1 MIEETVQEKECEEA
15 RARLRD
21 RGSRFLGYL
30 AAVAREQ
37 GVKTPHQI
45 EKSLEYVL
53 STQLTDTPSLFTIGP
68 TRDSAA
74 WFTMEQVSKPNPVH
88 IPENLKPY
96 VDPRS
101 VKRTTSMPKL
111 GVKYEALKEQ
121 SGNQSLSERER
132 QTIAGRVAEIQ
143 QAFASWKT
151 TTWAVWCMGNR
162 LLERSYDLYQK
173 LFSIYLQV
181 SGESDTIELLFGHA
195 ILTWNGRKKVDY
207 PLVLTPAHMVFHEE
221 TGAIQVIPE
230 GDPRMST
237 DPWESTDL
245 FGFKVLTELQDRFN
259 SDPVDL
265 WDVDEYGTFEN
276 HIVSSLGSSARIK
289 DGIDLTAGDEPRLQ
303 RGWVLMLRNRVDNH
317 GAFYRKLAEKLQQS
331 DYLPIAF
338 DSMFSD
344 MKTIR
349 MAVGDVSMDDG
360 TADRLLMP
368 LPANSEQARIVK
380 QLAKS
385 AGVTVQGPPGTGK
398 SHTIV
403 NLIAHL
409 LSQGKRVLVTAEK
422 EQALSVLQDKLP
434 ESIRDF
440 AVASIGT
447 SSADAN
453 DLRLSVQRM
462 QDSLSELDV
471 DRAQSQIIRL
481 SHRMDECEKRL
492 ALIDQDLMGILA
504 SETERF
510 ETPNGPMRA
519 DDVAKWVRD
528 NTDLNVVPDRI
539 ESGTQA
545 PLTIDEFKE
554 YVRLCSTLS
563 VDDVAECRK
572 NLPDGSLPTGDYLAD
587 AFRELADVQRKVS
600 TLALAGL
607 NMEVVD
613 STTERELKET
623 LLFCRK
629 SLEELRALDG
639 EWEREFGRFVRG
651 SRKQREWLRDG
662 VGKLQ
667 SEISKC
673 MDLERQCRG
682 HQIVIPEGDPSIQT
696 ELLDRWSN
704 RLAQGKGLP
713 KIFNRELRDF
723 ASTVTFDGYQ
733 PHTVEQLNVIKVFIK
748 ERVELSRLDMLVKR
762 TYEGIPVP
770 VVDVSENTLPVLA
783 DTADKTLR
791 LIIWWNDDA
800 PRAYVRLR
808 ALFHGT
814 DPIRDLETLEGCVSA
829 LEGYAARNRENE
841 IRRMLDMVADIC
853 ERHTLDGYSNLW
865 RLLSSAFEQ
874 RDTSAWQTT
883 LDEAA
888 RLSKVRADAA
898 RRDELGMRLS
908 KAAPQWSSDILETK
922 GTAAGETWN
931 YPRAWALAQANAWV
945 CDIVQSADMGSLLDE
960 SLALNTELHET
971 VLKLISWSARLHL
984 KEVQDPDDRRSL
996 NIWLE
1001 AVRKYG
1007 KGTGKNALRYLSTAR
1022 RELPKA
1028 MNAMPVWIMPL
1039 HKVLENF
1046 DPLVSHPF
1054 DVIIVDESSQC
1065 NILSV
1070 GVLALA
1076 DKAVIVG
1083 DDKQTSP
1090 SGAFQRLDAINR
1102 IQEQYIPDFSDKTL
1116 LDMRDSLY
1124 AMANRTFPSTI
1135 MLREHFRCVPEIIDY
1150 SNRFYDNQIFPLRE
1164 KTHPQIGSP
1173 LRFRRVKGAE
1183 VEKRGNDSVN
1193 LVEAEAI
1200 VEQMAACCGDQR
1212 YDGMTFGVVTMMS
1225 GQQSSIIRDM
1235 LIEKIGEEEFV
1246 KRRLRVGNPPDFQG
1260 DERNVIFISF
1270 VANSNSYAATQQSHA
1285 QWANVAASR
1294 AKDQLWVFYSMDP
1307 STLNVND
1314 YRRGL
1319 IEYVRDCGTEEGP
1332 REEASFASGV
1342 KTGFERDVFD
1352 VLCDFGYRE
1361 ESTYRHQV
1369 GRYRIDYVI
1378 DMGNGCRVALE
1389 CDGDRNSDPELDRI
1403 DIEKQRI
1410 LERLGWRFI
1419 RLSAPAFYLDRDGV
1433 TGMLKR
1439 RLDDLKNQSRQIAE
1453 MLGEEV
1459 AREKSLLDSSV
1470 DSCAVLET
1478 DTDTDSSVDSAD
1490 AGSAELPPANVA
1502 VADAPTTGAFST
1514 GTSADDLRFVR
1525 GNESSVDTVLED
1537 SPTIVEPAVEPAESA
1552 GKNDALEA
1560 VGGEADDADGGEV
1573 AADVADATDFADVAD
1588 EAAAGFADATDVTAE
1603 NGAAVVDGNR
1613 DDHDGEDDHGS
1624 QKTETIAAE
1633 TSSVAVK
1640 EFLDAAKLSDAE
1652 VSGVRRKKP
1661 QRMRGFIV
1669 DSLVKTADLPVKD
1682 DLEPESKWF
1691 RSVLMTL
1698 VLNEFP
1704 LNRDLIREQVTEL
1717 VGDSMSEDKC
1727 RKMINDGL
1735 DGLEYAGLIRRE
1747 YDHYYYPATENV
1759 AFRICRGKRIRLI
1772 SEVELA
1778 SVMRLICVNEPGLP
1792 KNRLFEGTME
1802 LYGFN
1807 KSNKAIDRSLGKAF
1821 DLLRDLRLVRVERRR
1836 FNRVYAEGP
1845 TGDTPDRPF
1854 GVVLKAMEEKRANQ
1868 SAARNNPKDG
1878 VSSPASR
1885 VVDLPTGEWKKIS
1898 AVKSQEPVK
1907 SQERESFL
1915 DKSERE
1921 SAEVSGFNSESKAES
1936 SMSREFT
1943 TYGERYGLSYAE
1955 PVDMRMLPGRDRY
1968 VSDEVW
1974 LESAVVFLVREE
1986 FPLVYGMLRKQLMG
2000 PMIQAGIEERRIDE
2014 YLRAAIRNSSDRV
2027 KCGKDVLMPVDRSG
2041 LHFRIIRRREID
2053 FISESEISYVMRHI
2067 IRACPGRDRNF
2078 LFDEAFLVYGFR
2090 SNSTKIEKAF
2100 GSVLNSLVKK
2110 DKVRFSHGGFYLA

>member
-1 MIEETVQEKECEEA
+1 MIEETVQEKEREEA

-111 GVKYEALKEQ
+111 GAKYEALKEQ

-230 GDPRMST
+230 GDPHMST

-259 SDPVDL
+259 SDPIDL

-317 GAFYRKLAEKLQQS
+317 GAFYRKLAEKLQRS

-471 DRAQSQIIRL
+471 DRAQSQIVQL

-492 ALIDQDLMGILA
+492 TLIDQDLMGILA

-510 ETPNGPMRA
+510 ETPDGPMRA

-539 ESGTQA
+539 EPGTQT

-572 NLPDGSLPTGDYLAD
+572 DLPDGSLPTGDYLAD
-587 AFRELADVQRKVS
+587 AFRELADVQKKVS
-600 TLALAGL
+600 TLAHAGL
-607 NMEVVD
+607 NMETVD
-613 STTERELKET
+613 STTERELRET
-623 LLFCRK
+623 LRICGK
-629 SLEELRALDG
+629 SLKELRALDG
-639 EWEREFGRFVRG
+639 EWEREFGRFVRS

-667 SEISKC
+667 GEISKC
-673 MDLERQCRG
+673 MELERQCRG
-682 HQIVIPEGDPSIQT
+682 HRIVIPEGDPSIQT
-696 ELLDRWSN
+696 KLLDQWSN

-733 PHTVEQLNVIKVFIK
+733 PHTVEQLNVIKVFVK

-762 TYEGIPVP
+762 TYEGVPVP
-770 VVDVSENTLPVLA
+770 VVNVSENTLPVLA
-783 DTADKTLR
+783 DTADRTLG
-791 LIIWWNDDA
+791 LITWWNDDA
-800 PRAYVRLR
+800 PLVYDRLR
-808 ALFHGT
+808 TLFHDI
-814 DPIRDLETLEGCVSA
+814 DPIRDLETLEDCVNA
-829 LEGYAARNRENE
+829 LEGYAARNREVE
-841 IRRMLDMVADIC
+841 IRQMLDAVADIC
-853 ERHTLDGYSNLW
+853 EQHTLSGHSALW
-865 RLLSSAFEQ
+865 KMLFCAFER
-874 RDTSAWQTT
+874 RDTDAWQST

-888 RLSKVRADAA
+888 RLSNVRADVA
-898 RRDELGMRLS
+898 RRGELEARLS

-922 GTAAGETWN
+922 GEAAGNVWD

-945 CDIVQSADMGSLLDE
+945 CDIVRSADMGSLLDE

-1212 YDGMTFGVVTMMS
+1212 YDDMTFGVVTMMS

-1270 VANSNSYAATQQSHA
+1270 IANSNSYAATQQSHA

-1319 IEYVRDCGTEEGP
+1319 IEYVRDYGTEEGP

-1342 KTGFERDVFD
+1342 KTSFERDVFD

-1459 AREKSLLDSSV
+1459 AREKSLLDSGV

-1478 DTDTDSSVDSAD
+1478 DTSVDSAD
-1490 AGSAELPPANVA
+1490 AGSAESPSADVA

-1525 GNESSVDTVLED
+1525 GNEPSVDTVLED

-1560 VGGEADDADGGEV
+1560 VGGEADVADGGEAAAV
-1573 AADVADATDFADVAD
+1573 AAIAAADFTDIIDATAKNDVAVI
-1588 EAAAGFADATDVTAE
+1588 E
-1603 NGAAVVDGNR
+1603 GNR
-1613 DDHDGEDDHGS
+1613 DDHNAEDDHRT

-1633 TSSVAVK
+1633 TSPVTVK
-1640 EFLDAAKLSDAE
+1640 ESLDAAKLSEAE
-1652 VSGVRRKKP
+1652 TFGVRRKKP
-1661 QRMRGFIV
+1661 QRMRRFIV

-1704 LNRDLIREQVTEL
+1704 LNRDLIREQVSEL
-1717 VGDSMSEDKC
+1717 VGDSMGEDKC

-1735 DGLEYAGLIRRE
+1735 DDLEYAGLIRRE

-1759 AFRICRGKRIRLI
+1759 AFRICRGKRISFI

-1778 SVMRLICVNEPGLP
+1778 SVMRLICVNEPGLL
-1792 KNRLFEGTME
+1792 KNRLFEETMA

-1807 KSNKAIDRSLGKAF
+1807 KSNSRIDRSLGKAF
-1821 DLLRDLRLVRVERRR
+1821 DLLCDLRLVRVEKRR
-1836 FNRVYAEGP
+1836 FYRVYAEGP
-1845 TGDTPDRPF
+1845 TGDTTDRPF
-1854 GVVLKAMEEKRANQ
+1854 GTVLKAVEEKRANQ
-1868 SAARNNPKDG
+1868 SAARNNPKND

-1885 VVDLPTGEWKKIS
+1885 VVDLPTGEWKKVS

-1907 SQERESFL
+1907 SQEREASL

-1921 SAEVSGFNSESKAES
+1921 SAGVSGSNSEPKAES
-1936 SMSREFT
+1936 SVNREFT
-1943 TYGERYGLSYAE
+1943 TYGKRYGLSYAE
-1955 PVDMRMLPGRDRY
+1955 PVDMRMLPNRDRY

-2000 PMIQAGIEERRIDE
+2000 PMIQAGIEEHRIDE

-2027 KCGKDVLMPVDRSG
+2027 KCGKDVLMPVDCSG

-2053 FISESEISYVMRHI
+2053 FISESEISHVMKRI
-2067 IRACPGRDRNF
+2067 IQACPRRDGNF

-2090 SNSTKIEKAF
+2090 SNGAKIEKAF
-2100 GSVLNSLVKK
+2100 GSAINALVKK
-2110 DKVRFSHGGFYLA
+2110 GKVEFSHGVFYLA